1 MPACIPPAGGHNHP
15 LMKWFYARQGKQ
27 QGPVDA
33 EELQARIAAG
43 ELAATDLVW
52 REGMREWAPLT
63 TVAELSSYLP
73 AAKPATPTAPSA
85 SVASVT
91 PVTPVASA
99 VPASSPIPEV
109 PAVSEVAGAPGGAPA
124 AGAAAPYQVTPGGP
138 APEGAGKAT
147 VALVLGIVATLFALC
162 GCYGI
167 LLTLPCGI
175 IAVVM
180 GRQVLRQAE
189 TDPRLLPEVGKAK
202 TGMILGWIGLGLV
215 LVSTVVMFAVGFGQ
229 AILREIR

>member
-1 MPACIPPAGGHNHP
+1 
-15 LMKWFYARQGKQ
+15 MKWFYARQGKQ

-73 AAKPATPTAPSA
+73 AARPAAPT
-85 SVASVT
+85 
-91 PVTPVASA
+91 
-99 VPASSPIPEV
+99 VPASAAGPAASDVSTTSPVPEV
-109 PAVSEVAGAPGGAPA
+109 PAVSEVAGAPGGASA

-229 AILREIR
+229 ALLREIR